1 MISPTPISLRERS
14 KPSTPPRPASGVATA
29 AEPTQNIFKRA
40 DDQGYPNCS
49 PLRAHCDGIRK
60 CDGCNT
66 SQSHNGISIALVLSL
81 ALLGASP
88 AAAGTRIL
96 VSYTWAETEV
106 WPHQQTHREGHQ
118 LSFLLEP
125 NGQVTVSTP
134 GKFFEPGS
142 KYKVGSVRHLGQ
154 GTTARDVVWHVENGA
169 LVRHFEYPSREII
182 ERITTDGQTS
192 CQFDLTVKLR
202 PGFKFFETKRT
213 SNGEEMK
220 DSDEHA
226 EGETCEIISE

>member
-1 MISPTPISLRERS
+1 MSNVTLENLRSELAPIRAQHDELPAINRALTMLRQQCFLLGRPLMISPTPISLRERS

-96 VSYTWAETEV
+96 VSYTWVETEV
-106 WPHQQTHREGHQ
+106 CHTNRRIEKAI
-118 LSFLLEP
+118 SFP
-125 NGQVTVSTP
+125 FS
-134 GKFFEPGS
+134 
-142 KYKVGSVRHLGQ
+142 
-154 GTTARDVVWHVENGA
+154 
-169 LVRHFEYPSREII
+169 
-182 ERITTDGQTS
+182 
-192 CQFDLTVKLR
+192 
-202 PGFKFFETKRT
+202 
-213 SNGEEMK
+213 
-220 DSDEHA
+220 
-226 EGETCEIISE
+226 